1 MPSVV
6 FQTASKPR
14 PCVPVNLAD
23 VGAVAKLV
31 ADSFTLIRTRSPTV
45 IPAAC
50 AMAGY
55 RGNDGKWRIDVNES
69 AIYLAPPIIEKFQTA
84 FLSFKGRLKRRT
96 DRSEPLYSTFTSPTN
111 AASADRRCSDFATNG
126 FSVSHA

>member
-31 ADSFTLIRTRSPTV
+31 ADSFTLIRDP
-45 IPAAC
+45 I
-50 AMAGY
+50 
-55 RGNDGKWRIDVNES
+55 NDR
-69 AIYLAPPIIEKFQTA
+69 
-84 FLSFKGRLKRRT
+84 LSRRLRE
-96 DRSEPLYSTFTSPTN
+96 DRLSRE
-111 AASADRRCSDFATNG
+111 
-126 FSVSHA
+126 